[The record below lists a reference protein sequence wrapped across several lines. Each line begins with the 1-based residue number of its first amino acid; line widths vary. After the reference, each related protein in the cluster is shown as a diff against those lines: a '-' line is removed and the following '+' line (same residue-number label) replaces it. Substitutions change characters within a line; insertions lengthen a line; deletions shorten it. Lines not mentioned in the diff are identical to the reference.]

1 VEGQPQRKKKE
12 RKKRKASK
20 QGENMPRDKGGKNYS
35 IDKQKKMLDV
45 IESMLPIGSEEWNKV
60 AFEYNRIRKRG
71 SSERDPDSLKRKF
84 KSLYS
89 FRKPTGDPT
98 ILETVRRAKLIKR
111 EIDSR
116 CDTVVMQDGVDGD
129 FHNSGSDEEPEIED
143 NFQTPK
149 TNYCLQ
155 HSQTNSSSEFMNSS
169 HENSLSRDSDCSLH
183 LDDDAK
189 SSTVTSYTI

>member
-1 VEGQPQRKKKE
+1 MIGGGATSKKKKIKE
-12 RKKRKASK
+12 RKHQNKEKICHEIKAVKTTLLTS
-20 QGENMPRDKGGKNYS
+20 
-35 IDKQKKMLDV
+35 KKMLDV

-89 FRKPTGDPT
+89 IRKPTGDPT
-98 ILETVRRAKLIKR
+98 IPETVRRAKLIKR